1 MIRGIW
7 ILLAF
12 LTFAVAAAQPGHAF
26 SPAGEGYAALA
37 DFGLPD
43 LSRVQDQGEG
53 KGQGRGHERRIQQF
67 DQGNLAERKERK
79 GLGGFWGGP
88 YWGYGP
94 RWGHRC
100 ESCRADCDG
109 DQNGPGCKRCRIR
122 CGW

>member
-37 DFGLPD
+37 EFGLPD
-43 LSRVQDQGEG
+43 LSRVQDERQD

-67 DQGNLAERKERK
+67 DQGNLVERKERK

-94 RWGHRC
+94 RWY
-100 ESCRADCDG
+100 
-109 DQNGPGCKRCRIR
+109 PGYYR
-122 CGW
+122 